1 MHFIKPVILRVKV
14 KKALLLFDESPKV
27 FFVLMFAKKTWSV
40 LKRLLYTIEQWLCVT
55 VFKWTGRKTYSRI
68 KSSVPWI
75 VILST
80 DDAFLKISWR
90 TDCIDHEIKNMQLLS
105 KFESLRFLI
114 TPHVLKKH
122 LCYSIIET
130 QRRYL
135 VADDAELFE
144 AAEIILERFQRCAEI
159 KNNHKMDDFEHVVN
173 GLNVIEDICGRK
185 IKQICANQIITLLD
199 KESFYVGPAHGDFH
213 HKNILKDLNGNYYII
228 DLDCFRLHGIQ
239 ALDAIYFINEYF
251 ANINGLNWYEQLV
264 MFAEN
269 KQNYSPAELSFL
281 EKFCKIS
288 CKKWLLAYFL
298 DRIGQDRSYVSTV
311 SEMPV
316 REIINFIDTYINK
329 YNQDHQ

>member
-1 MHFIKPVILRVKV
+1 MKKCDLVI
-14 KKALLLFDESPKV
+14 
-27 FFVLMFAKKTWSV
+27 FAAEERSR
-40 LKRLLYTIEQWLCVT
+40 LK
-55 VFKWTGRKTYSRI
+55 
-68 KSSVPWI
+68 
-75 VILST
+75 
-80 DDAFLKISWR
+80 LK
-90 TDCIDHEIKNMQLLS
+90 CE
-105 KFESLRFLI
+105 
-114 TPHVLKKH
+114 
-122 LCYSIIET
+122 Y
-130 QRRYL
+130 
-135 VADDAELFE
+135 DAELFE